1 MPELSQQF
9 LTASIEP
16 ADQPD
21 IDRLLALSDAVAARL
36 YPGEYR
42 RPLTGAALARG
53 DVSVLVARLEGKAV
67 GCLALFDHGDGA
79 VELKRMIIDPD
90 HSGQGYG
97 RALVRTALDVCLQ
110 RGISVVLLEVGIH
123 NLEARKLYASMGFRD
138 RGPFSPYQQTQV
150 ATFMECR
157 LV

>member
-67 GCLALFDHGDGA
+67 GCLALFDHSDGT

-90 HSGQGYG
+90 HAGQGFG
-97 RALVRTALDVCLQ
+97 RALVRTALDVCLR
-110 RGISVVLLEVGIH
+110 RGARAVLLEVGIH
-123 NLEARKLYASMGFRD
+123 NVEARKLYETMGFRD
-138 RGPFSPYQQTQV
+138 RGPFGNYQQTPI
-150 ATFMECR
+150 ATFMEYA
-157 LV
+157 L

>member
-42 RPLTGAALARG
+42 RPLTGAALARD
-53 DVSVLVARLEGKAV
+53 DVAVLIARLEGKAV
-67 GCLALFDHGDGA
+67 GGLALFDLGDGT

-90 HSGQGYG
+90 HAGQGFG

-110 RGISVVLLEVGIH
+110 RGISVVQLEVGIR
-123 NLEARKLYASMGFRD
+123 NLEARKLYASIGFSD
-138 RGPFSPYQQTQV
+138 RGPFGPYQQTPV

-157 LV
+157 LA